1 MPGTA
6 RHTMPPIRILIADDH
21 TLMRQGLRQLCEG
34 MGGFTV
40 VAEAEDGAQAVAL
53 ARTTQP
59 DVILMDI
66 VMPDVDGVE
75 AIRQIMAETPAAR
88 IIALTMYRQ
97 EQYMLDAIRAGARG
111 YLLKTVDAR
120 DLIAAI
126 EAVHRGDYLI
136 DPIIAARVLSELHLD
151 MPPQAPRA
159 EPLTEGEM
167 AVLRLVAQGV
177 ENQEIAQALN
187 YSVYTV
193 ANRLRTIYEKL
204 HVTNRTQA
212 ALLRPAPGLG
222 HAGRAARVSADW
234 RSPSFLPVRTVRH
247 LQLRFIVA
255 KLTPKVDQFLSI
267 FRAKNRCKLRTI
279 RDRWGTDITYIR
291 RITMI
296 NLSVRHTV
304 ADYAKWRASFDAH
317 ESMRRAGGSTG
328 VFQVYRDVENPNQI
342 TVMAE
347 WDNAENAWKFA
358 SDPALKEAMEDGGVT
373 SMPEVH
379 FLNRA

>member
-1 MPGTA
+1 MP
-6 RHTMPPIRILIADDH
+6 RLRILIADDH

-34 MGGFTV
+34 LGGFTV

-75 AIRQIMAETPAAR
+75 AIRRIMRESPAAR

-120 DLIAAI
+120 DLLAAI
-126 EAVHRGDYLI
+126 EAVHRGEYLI
-136 DPIIAARVLSELHLD
+136 DPLVASRVLSELHLD
-151 MPPQAPRA
+151 MPESPRI

-177 ENQEIAQALN
+177 DNQEIAQALN
-187 YSVYTV
+187 YSIHTV

-212 ALLRPAPGLG
+212 ALYALRQGWAALDEPLG
-222 HAGRAARVSADW
+222 
-234 RSPSFLPVRTVRH
+234 
-247 LQLRFIVA
+247 
-255 KLTPKVDQFLSI
+255 
-267 FRAKNRCKLRTI
+267 
-279 RDRWGTDITYIR
+279 
-291 RITMI
+291 
-296 NLSVRHTV
+296 
-304 ADYAKWRASFDAH
+304 
-317 ESMRRAGGSTG
+317 
-328 VFQVYRDVENPNQI
+328 
-342 TVMAE
+342 
-347 WDNAENAWKFA
+347 
-358 SDPALKEAMEDGGVT
+358 
-373 SMPEVH
+373 
-379 FLNRA
+379 